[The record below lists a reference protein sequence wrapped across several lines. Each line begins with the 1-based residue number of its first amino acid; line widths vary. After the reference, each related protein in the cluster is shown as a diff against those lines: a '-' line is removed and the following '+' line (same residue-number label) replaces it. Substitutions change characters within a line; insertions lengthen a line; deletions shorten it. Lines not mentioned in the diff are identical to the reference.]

1 MAMIIMNNITA
12 DLTEEEIAELEAAEK
27 MPISYDEDC
36 PKMTEA
42 QLRQFKQ
49 GRRVSIPVSE
59 SDMDKI
65 KEREIMI
72 DFDRFHKD
80 DIVLIKY
87 KVPKDAKGCPGPS
100 GTAIMKIIDITNAIV
115 WGAHLPISPYHP
127 PNVRFYKKY
136 ITHMELYQNSQVN

>member
-1 MAMIIMNNITA
+1 MAMIIMSNITA

-42 QLRQFKQ
+42 QLRQFKR

-65 KEREIMI
+65 KELGTDYIDVLQQFLHSALNSGMI
-72 DFDRFHKD
+72 
-80 DIVLIKY
+80 
-87 KVPKDAKGCPGPS
+87 A
-100 GTAIMKIIDITNAIV
+100 
-115 WGAHLPISPYHP
+115 
-127 PNVRFYKKY
+127 
-136 ITHMELYQNSQVN
+136 QNR